1 MNAIAAAILI
11 GVSVIFAILIVEAVY
26 EYIKTVI
33 EDWEMEEQQDAQDIR
48 DGIASLADGGERVT
62 VEELGEELEL

>member
-62 VEELGEELEL
+62 VEELGEELKL